1 MIFIIS
7 ISNIKYKLPIPSI
20 AKVTSSLRGVPFL
33 INTPDVSSS
42 ISVWKGPK
50 AFVNPSL
57 GYQIFPLSEES
68 STFND
73 VTSFKSLKSILRSFL
88 FWNSLLAIY
97 FANCFNKI
105 STGINYI
112 TIEGL
117 DKNRRWTLS
126 LLYRCLERRWLICW
140 DRLLRRWICLLLEW
154 APLRNWIQ
162 TWDSHNWFHRIYL
175 GNQFQCCTCP
185 FKNKKYVWL
194 NSRTL
199 KFADV

>member
-1 MIFIIS
+1 MCQMGSTEDQIYKNSLESILSSRISNLFFRKTEQLKMIRWIFYLKISQSLIFIIILGS
-7 ISNIKYKLPIPSI
+7 IQYRFHLPSI

-88 FWNSLLAIY
+88 FWNSGTWNILVA
-97 FANCFNKI
+97 KI
-105 STGINYI
+105 N
-112 TIEGL
+112 
-117 DKNRRWTLS
+117 
-126 LLYRCLERRWLICW
+126 
-140 DRLLRRWICLLLEW
+140 
-154 APLRNWIQ
+154 
-162 TWDSHNWFHRIYL
+162 
-175 GNQFQCCTCP
+175 
-185 FKNKKYVWL
+185 
-194 NSRTL
+194 NS
-199 KFADV
+199 K

>member
-1 MIFIIS
+1 MCQMGSTEDQIYKNSLESILLS
-7 ISNIKYKLPIPSI
+7 RISNLFFRKTEQLKNDEMNILIKNQSTFDIIKNLGSIQYWFHLPSI

-88 FWNSLLAIY
+88 CWSNLLVIQ
-97 FANCFNKI
+97 FAK
-105 STGINYI
+105 
-112 TIEGL
+112 
-117 DKNRRWTLS
+117 K
-126 LLYRCLERRWLICW
+126 LIKY
-140 DRLLRRWICLLLEW
+140 
-154 APLRNWIQ
+154 
-162 TWDSHNWFHRIYL
+162 YL
-175 GNQFQCCTCP
+175 
-185 FKNKKYVWL
+185 
-194 NSRTL
+194 
-199 KFADV
+199 

>member
-1 MIFIIS
+1 MCQMGSTEDQIYKNSLGSILLSRISNLFFRKTEQLKMIRWIFYLKISQSLIFIIILGS
-7 ISNIKYKLPIPSI
+7 IQYRFHLPSI

-88 FWNSLLAIY
+88 CWSNLLVIQ
-97 FANCFNKI
+97 FAKSWFNIFKVYGE
-105 STGINYI
+105 T
-112 TIEGL
+112 
-117 DKNRRWTLS
+117 TLPS
-126 LLYRCLERRWLICW
+126 
-140 DRLLRRWICLLLEW
+140 
-154 APLRNWIQ
+154 
-162 TWDSHNWFHRIYL
+162 
-175 GNQFQCCTCP
+175 
-185 FKNKKYVWL
+185 KV
-194 NSRTL
+194 
-199 KFADV
+199 

>member
-1 MIFIIS
+1 MCQMGSTEDQIYKNSLESILLSRISNLFFRKTEQLKMIRWIFYLKISQSLIFIIILGS
-7 ISNIKYKLPIPSI
+7 IQYRFHLPSI

-88 FWNSLLAIY
+88 FWNSGTWNILVA
-97 FANCFNKI
+97 KI
-105 STGINYI
+105 N
-112 TIEGL
+112 
-117 DKNRRWTLS
+117 
-126 LLYRCLERRWLICW
+126 
-140 DRLLRRWICLLLEW
+140 
-154 APLRNWIQ
+154 
-162 TWDSHNWFHRIYL
+162 
-175 GNQFQCCTCP
+175 
-185 FKNKKYVWL
+185 
-194 NSRTL
+194 NS
-199 KFADV
+199 K